1 MHVASG
7 WRGWAGFGGGPC
19 ILYFHRIPSS
29 SANSLRKTHSHCST
43 LQEGCTQL
51 TARLSV
57 ISLDVP
63 YSWVHGK
70 VTLAQRNY
78 GMFKFVGWRTQV
90 CTRTHWDH
98 SEAPALSDRAPV
110 TCGEWSTL
118 QAINTIIKHK
128 WEHGVERATFAATAS
143 ETKCWRQSGG
153 QGKEVAVYLQCPV
166 EHVTPSGSRSRS
178 SLHWK
183 RRHSIGNSAKIDEE
197 HENVFAVPL

>member
-7 WRGWAGFGGGPC
+7 RRGWAGFGGRPC

-63 YSWVHGK
+63 YSWVHAK

-78 GMFKFVGWRTQV
+78 GMFKFVAGEHRYAHVHIGTIARHRLYV
-90 CTRTHWDH
+90 TERR
-98 SEAPALSDRAPV
+98 SPVENEALCKR
-110 TCGEWSTL
+110 STL
-118 QAINTIIKHK
+118 
-128 WEHGVERATFAATAS
+128 S
-143 ETKCWRQSGG
+143 
-153 QGKEVAVYLQCPV
+153 
-166 EHVTPSGSRSRS
+166 
-178 SLHWK
+178 
-183 RRHSIGNSAKIDEE
+183 
-197 HENVFAVPL
+197 